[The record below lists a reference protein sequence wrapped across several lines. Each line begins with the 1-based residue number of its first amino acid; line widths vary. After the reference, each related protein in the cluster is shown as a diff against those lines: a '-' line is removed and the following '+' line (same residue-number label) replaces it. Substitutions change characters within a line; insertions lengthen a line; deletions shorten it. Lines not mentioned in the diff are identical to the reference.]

1 MENPTANAFHNFKF
15 HMSNKDYDRPSLSLG
30 IALWNMRLFAQ
41 FYEKGVRLEVRR
53 HTIC

>member
-30 IALWNMRLFAQ
+30 IALWNMRFFAQ
-41 FYEKGVRLEVRR
+41 FSEKSVRLVVRR
-53 HTIC
+53 YPVC